1 MAVYKKVRQRRKPM
15 GEINVV
21 PYIDVML
28 VLLIIFMVTAP
39 LLTQGVQVDLPKADA
54 NPVEMPDENTEPLVV
69 SVDADGNFYV
79 SIGDNQDQPIG
90 ARELMAKTAAVLR
103 RNPKTPVMVKGDN
116 AVSYG
121 YVVTAM
127 AYLQQAGA
135 PSVGLL
141 TQRPDQPDA
150 AENNDN

>member
-54 NPVEMPDENTEPLVV
+54 NPVVPEENMEPLVV
-69 SVDADGNFYV
+69 SVDVEGNFYV
-79 SIGDNQDQPIG
+79 SIGDNQDQPID
-90 ARELMAKTAAVLR
+90 AQELMAKAAAVLR

-116 AVSYG
+116 AVDYG
-121 YVVTAM
+121 YVVSAM
-127 AYLQQAGA
+127 AYLQAAGA
-135 PSVGLL
+135 PSVGLI
-141 TQRPDQPDA
+141 TQQPD
-150 AENNDN
+150 EPGPVSNNAN